1 MGWMGVAWTLM
12 KEGVLSWGPESKE
25 RFRKAIEVAVKVR
38 GMAPSFYGPYMLL
51 AKIRERCC

>member
-1 MGWMGVAWTLM
+1 MGVAWTLM